1 MKWGHSTKILQYP
14 YAFLEIITQ
23 LNDADRIQGC
33 VNVQI
38 SASGTIPVESHNF
51 GMRDVSK
58 DIERL
63 IVSRPYLIRV
73 IAIISSKRII
83 MRNHY
88 MLILIWFRI
97 IDINLSSRLIPKPF
111 KRCSLFPCTGEIL
124 VYSSFGIIGIAAYH
138 FQQVQNNLPKAIVF
152 PC

>member
-1 MKWGHSTKILQYP
+1 
-14 YAFLEIITQ
+14 
-23 LNDADRIQGC
+23 
-33 VNVQI
+33 
-38 SASGTIPVESHNF
+38 
-51 GMRDVSK
+51 
-58 DIERL
+58 
-63 IVSRPYLIRV
+63 
-73 IAIISSKRII
+73 

-124 VYSSFGIIGIAAYH
+124 VYSSFGIIGIAAHH

-152 PC
+152 PCYRIGDKGTNECIESLWLPPNNFDSFISTALILFEFFFCFGISISFLVCSEYSCRKQPNLGDFD